1 MNAACTGTATMNY
14 ANGECIDLKRIM
26 SSKALSSTPWYH
38 ARLKS
43 ERNASSRLRK
53 LDLRYSTD
61 QRED

>member
-1 MNAACTGTATMNY
+1 MNY
-14 ANGECIDLKRIM
+14 ANGAWIDLKRIMSSIM